1 MKDICLQGY
10 NSRYITMLAEGE
22 MAPGDLVAMS
32 ANNTVKKAVSGKF
45 MGIVHSMRGE
55 YALIQTGGFAV
66 LHCSG
71 ELPTVGFAS
80 LLADSNADTVKG
92 DGGREV
98 LVTEVDSE
106 SQNIGVLF

>member
-1 MKDICLQGY
+1 MYKRQ
-10 NSRYITMLAEGE
+10 
-22 MAPGDLVAMS
+22 
-32 ANNTVKKAVSGKF
+32 
-45 MGIVHSMRGE
+45 
-55 YALIQTGGFAV
+55 V

-80 LLADSNADTVKG
+80 LLADSNADAVKG

-106 SQNIGVLF
+106 GQNIGVLF